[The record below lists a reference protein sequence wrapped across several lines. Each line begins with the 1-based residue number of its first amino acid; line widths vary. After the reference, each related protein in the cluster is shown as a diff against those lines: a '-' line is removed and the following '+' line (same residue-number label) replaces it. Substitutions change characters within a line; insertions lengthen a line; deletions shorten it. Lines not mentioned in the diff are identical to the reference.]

1 MSSEITLLKDS
12 NELDVS
18 FSYGAFCDICQRAEQ
33 RARIAGRIELANE
46 FKFGIQM
53 RELYFWYAS
62 DSDRRFFI
70 NVLREILAE
79 DDFFTWPA
87 ELPDPDVV
95 YCHPDGTT
103 SRPLDPRA
111 VVKRGSLL
119 GVTRLIQNL
128 ETLLQ
133 NSAEHLSGG
142 NGGQPSL

>member
-18 FSYGAFCDICQRAEQ
+18 FGYGAFYDICQRAEE
-33 RARIAGRIELANE
+33 RARIAGHAELADE

-70 NVLREILAE
+70 EVLGEILAD
-79 DDFFTWPA
+79 DDFFTWPT
-87 ELPDPDVV
+87 ELPDPDVL

-103 SRPLDPRA
+103 SRPTDPRA
-111 VVKRGSLL
+111 VVKRGSIL
-119 GVTRLIQNL
+119 GVTRLIKNL

-133 NSAEHLSGG
+133 NPAEQVSGG
-142 NGGQPSL
+142 NGG

>member
-12 NELDVS
+12 TELDVS
-18 FSYGAFCDICQRAEQ
+18 FSYGAFHAICQRAEE
-33 RARIAGRIELANE
+33 RARISGHAKLADE

-70 NVLREILAE
+70 EVLGEILAD
-79 DDFFTWPA
+79 DDFFTWPT
-87 ELPDPDVV
+87 ELPDPDVL

-103 SRPLDPRA
+103 SRPTDPRA
-111 VVKRGSLL
+111 VVKRGSIL
-119 GVTRLIQNL
+119 GVTRLIKNL

-133 NSAEHLSGG
+133 NPAEQVSGG
-142 NGGQPSL
+142 NGG